1 MPGPNAILTFKTN
14 AAGLGSGQLKQ
25 GDSVMAS
32 RFGVIALVATFL
44 AGAAQAAVTVS
55 DFQITRVVDGDTLHG
70 VDGSGKTIKVRMQG
84 IDAPELHLATDEGVF
99 GQLPWGAQSEK
110 VMSSLVRIG
119 DAGKIHSYGFDKYG
133 RTLGQVVV
141 KGMNLNLEMVKR
153 GAAVSYAICPAG
165 DCTEASVRE
174 QQAYEF
180 QEACQYAK
188 DKGLGIFDA
197 RKPLKEMPFEF
208 RIRMQKRQPDKFV
221 GNLKTSQYV
230 TPERYNEIPVCD
242 RIFFLSEADA
252 QSLGYKLKK

>member
-1 MPGPNAILTFKTN
+1 
-14 AAGLGSGQLKQ
+14 
-25 GDSVMAS
+25 MAS
-32 RFGVIALVATFL
+32 HFGRFCLSALVVTFV
-44 AGAAQAAVTVS
+44 AGASQAAVKVS
-55 DFQITRVVDGDTLHG
+55 DFQVTRVVDGDTIHG
-70 VDGSGKTIKVRMQG
+70 LDRAGNKIKVRMQG
-84 IDAPELHLATDEGVF
+84 IDAPELHLATEDGVV

-110 VMSSLVRIG
+110 VMSSLVRVG
-119 DAGKIHSYGFDKYG
+119 DTGKIHSYGFDKYG
-133 RTLGQVVV
+133 RTLGQVVI
-141 KGMNLNLEMVKR
+141 KGTNLNLEMVKR

-180 QEACQYAK
+180 QEACQYAQ
-188 DKGLGIFDA
+188 DNGLGIFDP

-221 GNLKTSQYV
+221 GNLKTSEFV
-230 TPERYNEIPVCD
+230 TPERYKEIPVCD